1 MEYMKRISDFFTTI
15 YLGYYLLMS
24 KSKRSIKS
32 STKWSADL
40 MVFMVQI
47 VLFIPIELI
56 LGILMERFFS
66 LNWYYFV
73 LFFVLVM
80 FFLERYLKK
89 KYKFLSYCKMRK
101 LLFKYEKNINPI
113 IWRAVIWS
121 FLIVLALPFFALFCF
136 WIIG

>member
-1 MEYMKRISDFFTTI
+1 MKRISDFFTTI
-15 YLGYYLLMS
+15 YLGHYLLMS

-101 LLFKYEKNINPI
+101 LLLKYEKNINPI